1 MFLKGRL
8 CNEKPPPSNHS
19 IPIMRDLYGHATVV
33 LLHTPIGRGTPPDS
47 SGGNLPDCTFRCN
60 LNDRESLTMEKV
72 RTFLM
77 WFFSDDQ
84 PANGWSPEEV
94 TERIN
99 VLSRN
104 DLKTLED
111 FLPDLEG
118 FIDEKKA
125 KDAEKR
131 RRLRMKYI

>member
-1 MFLKGRL
+1 
-8 CNEKPPPSNHS
+8 
-19 IPIMRDLYGHATVV
+19 
-33 LLHTPIGRGTPPDS
+33 
-47 SGGNLPDCTFRCN
+47 
-60 LNDRESLTMEKV
+60 MEKV